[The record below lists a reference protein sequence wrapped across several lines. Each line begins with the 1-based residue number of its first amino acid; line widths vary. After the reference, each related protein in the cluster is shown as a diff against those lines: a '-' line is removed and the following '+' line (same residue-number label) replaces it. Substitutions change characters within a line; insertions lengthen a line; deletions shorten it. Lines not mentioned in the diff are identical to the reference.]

1 MQGMSYTAGEK
12 KLIKLALQDILA
24 SPHFAN
30 SSQLSNFL
38 SFIITKSLEGKTEE
52 IKGYTIGVDALGRP
66 DDFDPQVDPSVRV
79 MAGRLRQALENYNR
93 EKGGFTQENQTVE
106 IELVKGSYVPKIE
119 FREAKAGAEENY
131 SEKLASLETNDID
144 IGLGEEQAQTPP
156 LLSKPRNMSWAMY
169 LTSAVALF
177 AILFAG
183 MQFYDQ
189 YVRIE
194 PTVLPEKQ
202 FISIEDATL
211 PSITLFTNAE
221 PSQMPDWITSEKIH
235 STTLVS
241 FSRFNEY
248 RIFDYTGEDD
258 LLFLDNI
265 SSDYYMSMYFSTA
278 SDGETLEAF
287 LTLTRP
293 QENEIVWSDR
303 LTFPPSK
310 GEQIKLNLKKI
321 ADITS
326 AIMSPYG
333 IIHGDITSNKFPPPR
348 LDCIRAIYSYFAKED
363 LQAYAN
369 GLDCARRATSR
380 PNASSSMYAMLTFLY
395 VEAYRKQII
404 EVSDDPLKEAG
415 IFAKKAITLD
425 PVNAR
430 AFQALF
436 AIEKTSGN
444 KDAAIEAALKA
455 ISLNPYDRDI
465 LGDYAAYLISINEQE
480 KARPIIK
487 EAMRLTPVLPAWL
500 SFYAYLNADVMGDYE
515 TADKLAENFI
525 AEDSPLLAA
534 AIMLAAGRQEDV
546 ERAHAAA
553 NTLNIIEPGFAK
565 NPRSALI
572 RRGFESSF
580 ANEIAER
587 LEDAGLNKRV
597 TLNEE

>member
-1 MQGMSYTAGEK
+1 MSHTPDEK

-30 SSQLSNFL
+30 SSQLGNFL
-38 SFIITKSLEGKTEE
+38 SFIVTKTLDGKKEE

-93 EKGGFTQENQTVE
+93 ETGGFTQENQTVE
-106 IELVKGSYVPKIE
+106 IELVKGSYVPKFE
-119 FREAKAGAEENY
+119 FREAKTETEINY
-131 SEKLASLETNDID
+131 ADKLAALETDDID
-144 IGLGEEQAQTPP
+144 IGLNEDQNINKPI
-156 LLSKPRNMSWAMY
+156 LKKPRNMSWAMFF
-169 LTSAVALF
+169 TSALALVV
-177 AILFAG
+177 IVLAG
-183 MQFYDQ
+183 NHFYDQ

-194 PTVLPEKQ
+194 PTLLPEKQ

-211 PSITLFTNAE
+211 PSLTLFTNAD
-221 PSQMPDWITSEKIH
+221 PSQMPDWITAEKIH
-235 STTLVS
+235 STALVS

-265 SSDYYMSMYFSTA
+265 SSDYYLSMYFSTA

-348 LDCIRAIYSYFAKED
+348 LDCIRAIYSYFAKEN

-404 EVSDDPLKEAG
+404 EVSDDPLKEAS
-415 IFAKKAITLD
+415 IFVKKAITLD
-425 PVNAR
+425 PGNAR

-480 KARPIIK
+480 KAKPILEQAVK
-487 EAMRLTPVLPAWL
+487 LTPVLPAWL
-500 SFYAYLNADVMGDYE
+500 SFYAYLNADTTGDYE
-515 TADKLAENFI
+515 KADKLADKFV

-534 AIMLAAGRQEDV
+534 AIMLAAERQKDV
-546 ERAHAAA
+546 KRAHAAA
-553 NTLNIIEPGFAK
+553 NTLNIIEPDFAK
-565 NPRSALI
+565 NPRSALL
-572 RRGFESSF
+572 RRGFEKSF

-587 LEDAGLNKRV
+587 LEDAGLNKKF